1 MPLKIRLSRGGA
13 KKRPFY
19 RIVIA
24 DARAPRDGRYIE
36 RIGTYNPLL
45 PKDHPTRVTLKP
57 ERVKY
62 WLDNGATPTDRVA
75 RFLGHAEI
83 IPMPAARNNPNK
95 AKPRP
100 KTVER
105 EKAREEAAKAAAEA
119 PPPEPEAVEEPAAE
133 EAQAAPEP
141 EPEAAPEAAEPEPE
155 SEAPEPAEAG
165 AEPEAAAEPE
175 PEPGAASEEAP
186 VEEAPEAPAPDEEA
200 KS

>member
-155 SEAPEPAEAG
+155 SEAPEP
-165 AEPEAAAEPE
+165 E